1 MSAPGRRRRLRS
13 DGARAAAAA
22 LATVPGMKK
31 LYFAALSYMILGLIA
46 GLYYRELTK
55 EYDFTGDS
63 QLSVVHTHLLTLGML
78 AFLLVLALE
87 KLFALTK
94 TKQFNWFF
102 WIYNAG
108 LVVTVGMMVTHG
120 SMTVVG
126 NESGDAIAGIAGM
139 GHVLLTIALVLLFV
153 SLYQALFSN
162 RVGTGKDD
170 EPVPAAADRE

>member
-1 MSAPGRRRRLRS
+1 
-13 DGARAAAAA
+13 
-22 LATVPGMKK
+22 MKK
-31 LYFAALSYMILGLIA
+31 LYFAALTYMILGLIA

-55 EYDFTGDS
+55 SYDFTGDS

-94 TKQFNWFF
+94 TKQFTWFF

-108 LVVTVGMMVTHG
+108 IVVTVGMMVTHG
-120 SMTVVG
+120 TMTVVG
-126 NESGDAIAGIAGM
+126 KDSSDAIAGIAGM

-153 SLYQALFSN
+153 SLYQALFTN
-162 RVGTGKDD
+162 RVGTTSDSD
-170 EPVPAAADRE
+170 EPVRSDSDG

>member
-1 MSAPGRRRRLRS
+1 VGLLVRW
-13 DGARAAAAA
+13 GAT
-22 LATVPGMKK
+22 TVRVMRK
-31 LYFAALSYMILGLIA
+31 LYFAALTYMILGLIA

-87 KLFALTK
+87 KVFGLTR
-94 TKQFNWFF
+94 TKPFVWFF

-108 LVVTVGMMVTHG
+108 IVVTVGMMVTHG
-120 SMTVVG
+120 TLTVVG
-126 NESGDAIAGIAGM
+126 KESSEAIAGIAGM

-153 SLYQALFSN
+153 SLYQALFRR
-162 RVGTGKDD
+162 RVDT
-170 EPVPAAADRE
+170 AAGNEAVVSDSQ